1 MNKFSNILKVSP
13 NTDLHMEFMNTLA
26 SSINTVDPNAKLP
39 LFTRSFNTNDFKL
52 NENRTANL
60 RKNIII
66 EPILSN
72 NQKFPSKSVEE
83 VVKEDTHVIL
93 TLNILDVLPRNV
105 IDFTSALCPETNERY
120 IILCSKFYFC
130 EIFFIII

>member
-1 MNKFSNILKVSP
+1 
-13 NTDLHMEFMNTLA
+13 MEFMNTLA
-26 SSINTVDPNAKLP
+26 SNINGVDPNARLP

-52 NENRTANL
+52 NENSPAYSK
-60 RKNIII
+60 KNIII

-72 NQKFPSKSVEE
+72 NQKFPCKSVEE

-105 IDFTSALCPETNERY
+105 IDFTTALCPQTNER
-120 IILCSKFYFC
+120 
-130 EIFFIII
+130 